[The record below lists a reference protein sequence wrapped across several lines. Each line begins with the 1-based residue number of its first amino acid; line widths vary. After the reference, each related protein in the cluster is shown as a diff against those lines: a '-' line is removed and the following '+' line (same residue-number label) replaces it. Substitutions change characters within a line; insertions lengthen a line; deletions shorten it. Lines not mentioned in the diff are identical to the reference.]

1 MSVYHGKEGIK
12 QLIYDERKM
21 FVDQMWQRYKETT
34 NKNGDAGDYRILAEI
49 CERLPFFENS
59 EVGQEISRLLN
70 KHYSGSNDYYQAQRR
85 QREVMHI
92 LRLWDDFK
100 ADDKRSVYDNLAFR
114 KTIASMMGGTWNAEQ
129 VRDVI
134 RQRDRSLGKS
144 D

>member
-1 MSVYHGKEGIK
+1 MSVYHGHEGIK

-59 EVGQEISRLLN
+59 EIGQEISRLLN
-70 KHYSGSNDYYQAQRR
+70 KHYNGTNDYYQAQRH
-85 QREVMHI
+85 QREVRHI

-114 KTIASMMGGTWNAEQ
+114 KTIASMMGGKWDVER

-134 RQRDRSLGKS
+134 RQRDRNLGKS